1 MKSEHFKMLA
11 WFNLLLLVFFHSN
24 AAGQGGAFDTRE
36 GELKPIFGP
45 RPRITGVRPIALQP
59 DFPTTETEMPFPNW
73 SRNSS
78 AMPAQTRLAGV
89 QLKPPIVDPEA
100 NVQKPPQQNALG
112 NLVPRVTT
120 GIPPLKS
127 NTFGSMSEHTADEA
141 QAVPTV
147 LTNIQLQHVTLLS
160 VIHFSITSRRIF
172 NSFRD
177 GVVVEQLSGYDQEIA
192 GQKINAELARFDP
205 TLTANI
211 AGNRI
216 DRPSASFF
224 GPGLSQTSRRD
235 EGEFNARLS
244 RVWAGGASTSIGYEP
259 SLAYLFF
266 PKGSTSAF
274 NPTLSSDMVLR
285 ASQPL
290 LRGRGAG
297 VNLATVRIAET
308 RLAQTRIQVE
318 AAMQAQLRSIEQV
331 YWLLHASHVQLKAVN
346 EAIAAAQKTLDVA
359 NDRFKA
365 ERALYSD
372 VARASVRLEDLFQ
385 QKLAVELEVQ
395 KSTLSLAQLVGL
407 ELNNS
412 FVLVPTDTPEFRQPN
427 FDANEITAS
436 AINNNLAVQ
445 ARRAEIT
452 IRQNNLVVASNQ
464 LLPQFDALAL
474 HRTSGLDG
482 DLGTSLQQMMSLEFN
497 DFSLGLQY
505 TQQLGFRQG
514 KSQTQVARLELARET
529 ANLQA
534 AERQVGFEI
543 LQLLNELKQSYARYE
558 SSLRQFEQ
566 AQKWVDIAKRR
577 YEDPPINTN
586 ESLLV
591 LLLDYQTATQGKID
605 AISQVAQAL
614 AEYNGNLAIVD
625 EKRGML
631 LGKWSIQTA
640 PSVGPFP
647 MKAK

>member
-1 MKSEHFKMLA
+1 MQTKS
-11 WFNLLLLVFFHSN
+11 LLPQLTTIS
-24 AAGQGGAFDTRE
+24 QS
-36 GELKPIFGP
+36 KP
-45 RPRITGVRPIALQP
+45 
-59 DFPTTETEMPFPNW
+59 D
-73 SRNSS
+73 
-78 AMPAQTRLAGV
+78 AQ
-89 QLKPPIVDPEA
+89 
-100 NVQKPPQQNALG
+100 
-112 NLVPRVTT
+112 
-120 GIPPLKS
+120 
-127 NTFGSMSEHTADEA
+127 
-141 QAVPTV
+141 
-147 LTNIQLQHVTLLS
+147 
-160 VIHFSITSRRIF
+160 
-172 NSFRD
+172 
-177 GVVVEQLSGYDQEIA
+177 
-192 GQKINAELARFDP
+192 
-205 TLTANI
+205 
-211 AGNRI
+211 
-216 DRPSASFF
+216 
-224 GPGLSQTSRRD
+224 
-235 EGEFNARLS
+235 
-244 RVWAGGASTSIGYEP
+244 
-259 SLAYLFF
+259 
-266 PKGSTSAF
+266 
-274 NPTLSSDMVLR
+274 
-285 ASQPL
+285 
-290 LRGRGAG
+290 
-297 VNLATVRIAET
+297 
-308 RLAQTRIQVE
+308 
-318 AAMQAQLRSIEQV
+318 
-331 YWLLHASHVQLKAVN
+331 
-346 EAIAAAQKTLDVA
+346 
-359 NDRFKA
+359 
-365 ERALYSD
+365 
-372 VARASVRLEDLFQ
+372 
-385 QKLAVELEVQ
+385 
-395 KSTLSLAQLVGL
+395 
-407 ELNNS
+407 
-412 FVLVPTDTPEFRQPN
+412 
-427 FDANEITAS
+427 
-436 AINNNLAVQ
+436 
-445 ARRAEIT
+445 EIT